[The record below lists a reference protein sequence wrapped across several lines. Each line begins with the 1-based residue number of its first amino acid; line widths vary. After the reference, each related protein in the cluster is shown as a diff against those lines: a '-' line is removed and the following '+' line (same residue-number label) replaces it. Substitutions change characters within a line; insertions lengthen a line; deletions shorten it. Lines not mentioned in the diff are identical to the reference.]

1 MVQSALSLPV
11 GDVGPFWDAR
21 VTAHETNRLIR
32 FITQR
37 VVDRKPASYIT
48 GEAWLQ
54 GHAFKVDERVIIPR
68 SFIAE
73 LLADQLTPWVNAPEM
88 PFEILDM
95 CTGSGCLAILAAY
108 VFENAQV
115 DAVDLSTEALSIARE
130 NIQLH
135 DMKQRVHAIESDLFS
150 NLNGKQYDFILTN
163 PPYVNEASMKKLPP
177 EYLHEPRMALAG
189 GDSGM
194 DLIQDIL
201 EQAPK
206 HLKDGGF
213 LVVELGNEKLHFEAA
228 FPHLNP
234 IWLETS
240 AVEESGDMEQLGHLY
255 EELENL
261 DGYTA
266 EARVAT
272 ILHGLG
278 FKTEDLQRK
287 VGEFS
292 GGWKMRLNLAKV
304 LGSRADLILLDE
316 PTNHLDIEA
325 VVWLEQ
331 WIKQVNSTVIL
342 VSHDRDFLD
351 EVCTHT
357 VHLNNEK
364 LTKYT
369 GGYSAFERAFAERAD
384 QVSQANKKAAGEM
397 EKLQKF
403 VDRFKAKASKA
414 KQAQSR
420 VKRLEKI
427 KLIETLQVEPHVA
440 IPFMEPHKSPDPLV

>member
-1 MVQSALSLPV
+1 MNQDHTAHIAVDPKELHTVRDWVRFYVSEMRRGQVFFGHGSSNAFDEAVYMVQSALSLPV

-189 GDSGM
+189 GDSVM

-240 AVEESGDMEQLGHLY
+240 AGVQQVFLLNKEHL
-255 EELENL
+255 
-261 DGYTA
+261 
-266 EARVAT
+266 V
-272 ILHGLG
+272 
-278 FKTEDLQRK
+278 
-287 VGEFS
+287 
-292 GGWKMRLNLAKV
+292 
-304 LGSRADLILLDE
+304 
-316 PTNHLDIEA
+316 
-325 VVWLEQ
+325 
-331 WIKQVNSTVIL
+331 
-342 VSHDRDFLD
+342 
-351 EVCTHT
+351 
-357 VHLNNEK
+357 
-364 LTKYT
+364 
-369 GGYSAFERAFAERAD
+369 
-384 QVSQANKKAAGEM
+384 
-397 EKLQKF
+397 
-403 VDRFKAKASKA
+403 
-414 KQAQSR
+414 
-420 VKRLEKI
+420 
-427 KLIETLQVEPHVA
+427 
-440 IPFMEPHKSPDPLV
+440 

>member
-1 MVQSALSLPV
+1 MNQDHTAHIAVDPKELHTVRDWVRFYVSEMRRGQVFFGHGSSNAFDEAVYMVQSALSLPV

-135 DMKQRVHAIESDLFS
+135 GMKQRVHAIESDLFS

-240 AVEESGDMEQLGHLY
+240 AGDEQVFLL
-255 EELENL
+255 N
-261 DGYTA
+261 
-266 EARVAT
+266 
-272 ILHGLG
+272 
-278 FKTEDLQRK
+278 KEDL
-287 VGEFS
+287 V
-292 GGWKMRLNLAKV
+292 
-304 LGSRADLILLDE
+304 
-316 PTNHLDIEA
+316 
-325 VVWLEQ
+325 
-331 WIKQVNSTVIL
+331 
-342 VSHDRDFLD
+342 
-351 EVCTHT
+351 
-357 VHLNNEK
+357 
-364 LTKYT
+364 
-369 GGYSAFERAFAERAD
+369 
-384 QVSQANKKAAGEM
+384 
-397 EKLQKF
+397 
-403 VDRFKAKASKA
+403 
-414 KQAQSR
+414 
-420 VKRLEKI
+420 
-427 KLIETLQVEPHVA
+427 
-440 IPFMEPHKSPDPLV
+440 

>member
-1 MVQSALSLPV
+1 MNQDHTAHIAVDPKELHTVRDWVRFYVSEMRRGQVFFGHGSSNAFDEAVYMVQSALSLPV

-95 CTGSGCLAILAAY
+95 CTGSGCLAIVAAY
-108 VFENAQV
+108 MFENAQV
-115 DAVDLSTEALSIARE
+115 DAVDLSIEALSIARE

-201 EQAPK
+201 EQAPQ

-240 AVEESGDMEQLGHLY
+240 AGDEQVFLL
-255 EELENL
+255 N
-261 DGYTA
+261 
-266 EARVAT
+266 
-272 ILHGLG
+272 
-278 FKTEDLQRK
+278 KEDL
-287 VGEFS
+287 V
-292 GGWKMRLNLAKV
+292 
-304 LGSRADLILLDE
+304 
-316 PTNHLDIEA
+316 
-325 VVWLEQ
+325 
-331 WIKQVNSTVIL
+331 
-342 VSHDRDFLD
+342 
-351 EVCTHT
+351 
-357 VHLNNEK
+357 
-364 LTKYT
+364 
-369 GGYSAFERAFAERAD
+369 
-384 QVSQANKKAAGEM
+384 
-397 EKLQKF
+397 
-403 VDRFKAKASKA
+403 
-414 KQAQSR
+414 
-420 VKRLEKI
+420 
-427 KLIETLQVEPHVA
+427 
-440 IPFMEPHKSPDPLV
+440 